1 MSLEADKSIESLQF
15 KIFTTFAALKD
26 ILEFI
31 KQVDVFQTQALFA
44 LFIQ

>member
-26 ILEFI
+26 WSLSN
-31 KQVDVFQTQALFA
+31 K
-44 LFIQ
+44 

>member
-15 KIFTTFAALKD
+15 KIFATFAALKD

-31 KQVDVFQTQALFA
+31 KRTVTMTRNEEVLKEF
-44 LFIQ
+44 